1 MFDKSTSSKGS
12 YYQLLSII
20 KTQTLSNCNR
30 RNGVSKD
37 LLPLV
42 TSFYE
47 RIDTSNINWNDQLS
61 TIFTNIANVVMELV
75 YTAKAGQ
82 TISIAEMEGIIK
94 VFDVVNII
102 SDSSIEILSIA
113 NNREKNHK
121 WQSQF
126 DKINFLHQIF
136 SNNSIFNGYEDLG
149 NLFEYLNDNW
159 DDLVKR
165 GLSKKVI
172 TDFKSFLDYNS
183 KNHNVITK
191 NEKIN
196 LLFGILNGS
205 MKFQPQYEM
214 KAVGYQ
220 IIPVDSDESFIS
232 NIGTEFS
239 KGYSLKPKE

>member
-20 KTQTLSNCNR
+20 KTQTLSGCNR
-30 RNGVSKD
+30 RIGISKD
-37 LLPLV
+37 FLPLT

-47 RIDTSNINWNDQLS
+47 KIENSDINWNDQLS

-75 YTAKAGQ
+75 YTSKAGQ
-82 TISIAEMEGIIK
+82 TISIAEMEGILKI
-94 VFDVVNII
+94 FDAI
-102 SDSSIEILSIA
+102 SSVTDSSIEILSIT

-121 WQSQF
+121 WQAQF
-126 DKINFLHQIF
+126 DKINFLHFILT
-136 SNNSIFNGYEDLG
+136 NHTIFNGYEDLG
-149 NLFEYLNDNW
+149 VIFDYLNTNW
-159 DDLVKR
+159 DDLISR

-172 TDFKSFLDYNS
+172 TDFKASLDYNE
-183 KNHNVITK
+183 KNHNAIAK
-191 NEKIN
+191 NERIK
-196 LLFGILNGS
+196 LLLNIFDGS

-214 KAVGYQ
+214 KAVSYQ
-220 IIPVDSDESFIS
+220 IVPTDSDESFIS